1 MFFHYVTCKISPICK
16 ISTFLIISVFSTLGA
31 TLNTRKTIE
40 QCTGAEEAGDELASK
55 VDRILITKK
64 NEMEMPL

>member
-1 MFFHYVTCKISPICK
+1 MFFYYVACKISPICK

-40 QCTGAEEAGDELASK
+40 ECTGAEEAGDELASE